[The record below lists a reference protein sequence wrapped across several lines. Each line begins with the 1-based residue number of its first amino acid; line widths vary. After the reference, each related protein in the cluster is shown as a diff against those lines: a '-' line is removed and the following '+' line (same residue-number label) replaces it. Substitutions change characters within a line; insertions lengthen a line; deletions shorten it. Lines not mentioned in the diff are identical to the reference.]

1 MATPS
6 IDPGTAP
13 PGGFP
18 PAGLVITEHT
28 AAIRKR
34 SRCVFSSAACAVS
47 LSARQRIKTYVLL
60 TLMLVFGTAGNIF
73 LDKGM
78 KRIGPLELSNS
89 QALLNGAAR
98 VLMSGTVW
106 LGIALMLGY
115 MVSYMLVLSWADY
128 SFVMPFTALSYAMVA
143 VTGYIWLGEKVPG
156 PRWFGI
162 GLIVAG
168 VFLVSRTPTT
178 TTTLA
183 DASSRVAVPD
193 VARAAAFA
201 SATINPI
208 DDPNSDLSSAK
219 SVGANGN
226 ASARAAAG
234 GR

>member
-6 IDPGTAP
+6 IDPGAVP
-13 PGGFP
+13 PPGFP
-18 PAGLVITEHT
+18 PPGLDIAEHT
-28 AAIRKR
+28 AGIRKG
-34 SRCVFSSAACAVS
+34 SRCIFRSAACAVS
-47 LSARQRIKTYVLL
+47 PSARHKIKTYVLL

-89 QALLNGAAR
+89 QALLNG
-98 VLMSGTVW
+98 VLRILMNGTIW

-115 MVSYMLVLSWADY
+115 MVSYMIVLSWADY
-128 SFVMPFTALSYAMVA
+128 SFAMPFTALSYAMVA

-178 TTTLA
+178 TTKPA
-183 DASSRVAVPD
+183 EASNRGARAD

-201 SATINPI
+201 NATGNPLRN
-208 DDPNSDLSSAK
+208 PASNLSSEGVTAP
-219 SVGANGN
+219 AN
-226 ASARAAAG
+226 AAARASAG

>member
-6 IDPGTAP
+6 IDPGPVP

-18 PAGLVITEHT
+18 PAGLDITEHT

-34 SRCVFSSAACAVS
+34 SRCIFNSAACAVS
-47 LSARQRIKTYVLL
+47 PSARQRIKTYVLL
-60 TLMLVFGTAGNIF
+60 MLMLVFGTAGNIF

-89 QALLNGAAR
+89 HALLDGVARIFMNG
-98 VLMSGTVW
+98 TIW
-106 LGIALMLGY
+106 LGIGLLLGY

-128 SFVMPFTALSYAMVA
+128 SFVMPFTALSYVMVA

-178 TTTLA
+178 TTKTA
-183 DASSRVAVPD
+183 DASNRGTTAD

-201 SATINPI
+201 NATSTSTSN
-208 DDPNSDLSSAK
+208 LSSAK
-219 SVGANGN
+219 GVAAAGN
-226 ASARAAAG
+226 ATARAAAS

>member
-6 IDPGTAP
+6 IDPGAVP

-18 PAGLVITEHT
+18 PAGLDITEH
-28 AAIRKR
+28 AVAIRKR
-34 SRCVFSSAACAVS
+34 SRCIFTNAACAVS
-47 LSARQRIKTYVLL
+47 PSARQRIKTYVLL
-60 TLMLVFGTAGNIF
+60 MLMLIFGTAGNIF

-78 KRIGPLELSNS
+78 KRIGPLDLSNS
-89 QALLNGAAR
+89 NALLNGAAR
-98 VLMSGTVW
+98 VLMDGTIW
-106 LGIALMLGY
+106 LGIALLLGY

-178 TTTLA
+178 TTKAA
-183 DASSRVAVPD
+183 DASNHGATSDIARATAFANATSNPTSNLSSAKGVTATGSAA
-193 VARAAAFA
+193 ARAAA
-201 SATINPI
+201 S
-208 DDPNSDLSSAK
+208 
-219 SVGANGN
+219 
-226 ASARAAAG
+226 